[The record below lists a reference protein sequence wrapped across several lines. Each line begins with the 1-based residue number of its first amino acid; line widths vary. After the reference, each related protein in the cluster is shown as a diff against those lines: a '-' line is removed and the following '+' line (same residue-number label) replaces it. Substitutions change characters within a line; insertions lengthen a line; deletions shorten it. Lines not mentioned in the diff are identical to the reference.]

1 MGADSSGTNLNA
13 NADGQ
18 SHICYAWHSVPGLQK
33 FGTYIGNGNA
43 DGSYIELGF
52 RPSLVI
58 IKCLEGQNYIMHDS
72 TREPF
77 NPVNLQVYPSI
88 ANAEYAFDGN
98 AKDLLSNGFKLRGTN
113 AGTNDS
119 DGTTKYVYM
128 AWAEAPASNLFGGQ
142 SNAR

>member
-1 MGADSSGTNLNA
+1 
-13 NADGQ
+13 
-18 SHICYAWHSVPGLQK
+18 
-33 FGTYIGNGNA
+33 
-43 DGSYIELGF
+43 
-52 RPSLVI
+52 
-58 IKCLEGQNYIMHDS
+58 MHDS

-77 NPVNLQVYPSI
+77 NPVTLQVYPSI
-88 ANAEYAFDGN
+88 ANGEYDFDGN

-113 AGTNDS
+113 AGTNDT